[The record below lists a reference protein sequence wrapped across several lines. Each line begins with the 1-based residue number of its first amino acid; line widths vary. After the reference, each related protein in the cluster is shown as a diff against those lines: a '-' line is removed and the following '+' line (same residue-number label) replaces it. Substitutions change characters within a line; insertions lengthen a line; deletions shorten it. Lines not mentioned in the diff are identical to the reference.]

1 MEAWDRQGE
10 VFKNIGSTGAVDL
23 VLEVG
28 GVYYPIDVKA
38 DKWEAN
44 KGVWRRSNPAA
55 ENVWL
60 VCVNPETRKVRWP
73 QVWGGSSKKVCPP
86 GLEDFWN

>member
-1 MEAWDRQGE
+1 MEAWDRKGE

-28 GVYYPIDVKA
+28 GKYYPIDVKA

-44 KGVWRRSNPAA
+44 KGVWRRSAPSA

-73 QVWGGSSKKVCPP
+73 QVHGGSKDLVCPP